1 MSGVAVAVVVAVAA
15 AARVGPMPGACQ
27 FDRHEGRAEEKRR
40 HVAAMARMVCEAVR
54 QAALDGVSAALAVAA
69 NPTASAA
76 DQVRRI
82 ANQVLARATLI
93 QRELALFAALAR
105 NRPTGAEPP
114 NGEAWQ

>member
-1 MSGVAVAVVVAVAA
+1 
-15 AARVGPMPGACQ
+15 
-27 FDRHEGRAEEKRR
+27 
-40 HVAAMARMVCEAVR
+40 MARMVCEAVR

-114 NGEAWQ
+114 NGEAGNE